1 MADHGELEY
10 ATAEGNDLPAHEESY
25 ANFVHFVYVGLLHI
39 VNILIGLAVGGVN
52 GHWWTAFAIFVF
64 ATICAIID
72 LVGNT
77 KAASAVALV
86 LSFIALAGTA

>member
-1 MADHGELEY
+1 MAEHGELEY
-10 ATAEGNDLPAHEESY
+10 AVAEGNDLAAHEASY
-25 ANFVHFVYVGLLHI
+25 ASFVHFVYVGLLHVINI
-39 VNILIGLAVGGVN
+39 VIGLGVGGVN
-52 GHWWTAFAIFVF
+52 GAWWTAFGVFVF

-86 LSFIALAGTA
+86 LSLIALAGTR

>member
-10 ATAEGNDLPAHEESY
+10 ATAEGNDLTAHEASY
-25 ANFVHFVYVGLLHI
+25 GNFVHFVYVGLLHV
-39 VNILIGLAVGGVN
+39 VNIVIGLGVGGVN
-52 GHWWTAFAIFVF
+52 GAWWIAFAVFVI

-72 LVGNT
+72 LVGHT

-86 LSFIALAGTA
+86 LALIALAGTA

>member
-10 ATAEGNDLPAHEESY
+10 ATAEGNDLPAHEASY
-25 ANFVHFVYVGLLHI
+25 AGFVHFVYVGLLHVINI
-39 VNILIGLAVGGVN
+39 VIGLGVGGVH
-52 GHWWTAFAIFVF
+52 GYWWTAFGVFVF

-72 LVGNT
+72 MVGGT

-86 LSFIALAGTA
+86 LALIALFGTA